1 MDQNFFAA
9 LRPARRGGSLRAKYI
24 FSFLFSQRRQAAKG
38 LPACLPQAGRGGLDF
53 KAT

>member
-1 MDQNFFAA
+1 VADRNGPEFLCGLA
-9 LRPARRGGSLRAKYI
+9 SLRAKYF